1 MNIKDI
7 ARLSG
12 TSVATVSRVLN
23 GDSQVTEKTRQKVL
37 KVIEE
42 TGYKPNYVGRSLRKL
57 SSKKLL
63 IMLPTISNPF
73 YSEIVEGFEDKAMA
87 EEYGVLL
94 AVTHR
99 KAKKEREYYELL
111 FTKQV
116 DGVASFIPVIGYDEI
131 NEIAKE
137 YPFVA
142 CCWNG
147 GSEVNA
153 NYVCIDNTKAV
164 YETVKYLAEL
174 GHTKIAILNGNFPER
189 LYERERE
196 SGYIKALKNLNFPI
210 RKEYMVTC
218 DYDHQAA
225 YEKTAELMAL
235 PDPPTAILT
244 LSDDRAAGVI
254 KYLNENGF
262 TPGVDVDVV
271 GFDNNPI
278 SQATTPDI
286 TTVAQPR
293 YEIGK
298 LAAELLLEQIEDHKK
313 PFKGIILSH
322 ELIIRGSTRKAR
334 MNYSD
339 NINKK

>member
-7 ARLSG
+7 AKLSG

-23 GDSQVTEKTRQKVL
+23 DDSQVTEKTRIKVL

-63 IMLPTISNPF
+63 IMLPTIINPF
-73 YSEIVEGFEDKAMA
+73 YSEIVEGFEDKARA
-87 EEYGVLL
+87 EDYGVLL

-99 KAKKEREYYELL
+99 KAMIEREYYDLL

-131 NEIAKE
+131 NEIARD

-174 GHTKIAILNGNFPER
+174 GHTKIAILNGEYPER

-196 SGYIKALKNLNFPI
+196 AGYLNALRHLNIPI
-210 RKEYMVTC
+210 REEYMVTC
-218 DYDHQAA
+218 EYNHKDAYD
-225 YEKTAELMAL
+225 KTAAFMAL
-235 PDPPTAILT
+235 PDPPTAILA
-244 LSDDRAAGVI
+244 LSDDRAAGVL

-262 TPGVDVDVV
+262 IPGQDVDVV

-278 SQATTPDI
+278 SQSTTPDI
-286 TTVAQPR
+286 TTIAQPR
-293 YEIGK
+293 YEIGQM
-298 LAAELLLEQIEDHKK
+298 AAQLLLEQIEDNKK
-313 PFKGIILSH
+313 PFKGIIMSH
-322 ELIIRGSTRKAR
+322 ELIIRGSTRKEKR
-334 MNYSD
+334 
-339 NINKK
+339 